1 MSEQNAVE
9 DKQKDDNETEMW
21 IPADSE
27 SESEEI
33 ERLGS
38 DFEEEKVVE
47 NEQDDDY
54 SFDALDTEETVLGKS
69 IKLLTLDTLYLY
81 LLYVY
86 M

>member
-33 ERLGS
+33 EGLGS

-69 IKLLTLDTLYLY
+69 IKLLTLDTLYIY